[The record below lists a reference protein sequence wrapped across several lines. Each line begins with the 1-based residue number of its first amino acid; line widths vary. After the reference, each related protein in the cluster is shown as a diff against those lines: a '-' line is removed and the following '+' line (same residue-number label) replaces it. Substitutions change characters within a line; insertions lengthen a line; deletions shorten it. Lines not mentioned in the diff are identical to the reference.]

1 MDSASIDETL
11 YHLRIKTDD
20 PDSEEAAMYQAFDV
34 SFNYEC
40 QSDSITLS
48 GVSEQNF
55 YLG

>member
-40 QSDSITLS
+40 
-48 GVSEQNF
+48 
-55 YLG
+55 